1 MKKLSLYLFIIF
13 SLVAFNTL
21 WAAEAEPETDSAFP
35 QQIIEVQAETCPVMG
50 GKVNK
55 SVNTIIDGKLYYFC
69 CPGCIGSFRKNQQ
82 KYSGKLENAETKTLE
97 VTNKDGKCPI
107 SGKKAKLKFF
117 KIDQENKTITFYHDK
132 SSLHQ
137 AQK

>member
-1 MKKLSLYLFIIF
+1 LLTVVPVVATSSTITSFFLTKQLFFKSL
-13 SLVAFNTL
+13 AR
-21 WAAEAEPETDSAFP
+21 A
-35 QQIIEVQAETCPVMG
+35 
-50 GKVNK
+50 KVNK